1 MIGLDNVTINSIN
14 THIMPVKTFK
24 TTTFVLQVRTKLSRD
39 TVTGR
44 ALLPSVL
51 ERGTEHFP
59 GRQYIQGALEELYGA
74 HLTADVVKKGEHH
87 VITFRIEVANEKF
100 LSDNTP
106 LTGRAVQLLASVLL
120 YPLTENGS
128 FPADAVEEEKRSHR
142 QKIAGIYDDKMRYAG
157 MRLNEEMCRGEA
169 YALPI
174 LGFEEDLDTITGASL
189 YEVYKQTLREAA
201 LDLYVVGDVEEE
213 EIKNFVEQYL
223 QVKNNEPA
231 SYRTEDANEPDK
243 PRLVKEEQQIQQA
256 KLHIGYRTGTKFGD
270 KDYFAL
276 QVFNSLFGG
285 SPHSKLFVNVREK
298 ASLAYYAA
306 SRVESHKG
314 LLLVLSGI
322 ESDKYEEAVKI
333 IDKQMEDMKAG
344 NFTEEDISQTKA
356 VLKNQI
362 LETIDVPR
370 GRIELEYHG
379 AIAGRRIGAEDWVK
393 EIEQVTREDVVRA
406 ASKIVKDTT
415 YFLYGK
421 GGDE

>member
-1 MIGLDNVTINSIN
+1 MDNVTINSIH

-24 TTTFVLQVRTKLSRD
+24 TTTFVLQVRTKLSKD
-39 TVTGR
+39 TVTER

-100 LSDNTP
+100 LTDDTP

-120 YPLTENGS
+120 YPLIEHGGFPTE
-128 FPADAVEEEKRSHR
+128 AVEEEKRSHR

-174 LGFEEDLDTITGASL
+174 LGFVEDLDKITGASL

-223 QVKNNEPA
+223 QVKNNDPV
-231 SYRTEDANEPDK
+231 SYKTENTKGYEK
-243 PRLVKEEQQIQQA
+243 PPSLVKEEQQIQQA
-256 KLHIGYRTGTKFGD
+256 KLHIGYRTGTTFGD

-322 ESDKYEEAVKI
+322 ESDKYKDAVTI
-333 IDKQMEDMKAG
+333 IDKQMEDMKSG

-379 AIAGRRIGAEDWVK
+379 AIAGRKIRAEDWVK
-393 EIEQVTREDVVRA
+393 EIEQVSKEDIVRA
-406 ASKIVKDTT
+406 ASKIIKDTT

-421 GGDE
+421 GGD